1 YDEVIYRNSEYITAY
16 YGKGYSLDCLQRYE
30 EAIKCYDQVI
40 RINPDYVDAYYG
52 KGKALE
58 KLGMNSEATKYLTI
72 AKKLKTI

>member
-1 YDEVIYRNSEYITAY
+1 M
-16 YGKGYSLDCLQRYE
+16 LQSS
-30 EAIKCYDQVI
+30 I